1 VIPQLVT
8 VRYRPEPG
16 LRHTWHVPVLP
27 VALLLA
33 PILVL
38 ALLAGLVA
46 CILYRINPVA
56 ALYGLARVVWAL
68 PGAVFDLDEGRT
80 AFVVTVR

>member
-1 VIPQLVT
+1 MPQLVT
-8 VRYRPEPG
+8 VRYRPEPD

-38 ALLAGLVA
+38 ALLSGLIA
-46 CILYRINPVA
+46 CVVFRINPVA

-68 PGAVFDLDEGRT
+68 RGTTFDLVDGRT
-80 AFVVTVR
+80 AFGISFR